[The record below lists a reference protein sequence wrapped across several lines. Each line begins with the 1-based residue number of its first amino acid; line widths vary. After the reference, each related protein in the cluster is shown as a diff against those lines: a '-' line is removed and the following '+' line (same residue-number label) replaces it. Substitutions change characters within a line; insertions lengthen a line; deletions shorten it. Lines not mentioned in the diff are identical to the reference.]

1 MSDLSA
7 NLSMPYIQPSQAQKH
22 VTHNEALRQLDALV
36 QLSVHSAT
44 QSAPPA
50 APNDGDRFL
59 LPASSTGSWA
69 GNDGNLAAFQDSAWV
84 FYAPNTGWMTWI
96 EDENKNQFFD
106 GSDWV
111 EQPLQNLDHLG
122 IQTTADTT
130 NRLAVAST
138 ATLLTHAGAGHQLKI
153 NKNATADTA
162 SVLFQTNWLGRA
174 EMGLAGNDDFSI
186 KVSNDG
192 ATFRQS
198 MVVDSATG
206 AATFPF
212 GMEGPAGP
220 QSPTGVISASLT
232 APPGG
237 PDEGDRYI
245 VASGA
250 TGAWNGW
257 DNSVA
262 WFSSGA
268 WLRLIPQTGWQ
279 VLDKTM
285 WALLMWDDSEWIT
298 LDVGLWHPMSL
309 FQSGEAGVVY
319 LPSPATCWQDSART
333 IQGAVDS
340 PVGALDDL
348 SGNGHHAL
356 QATPASRPMLRRT
369 ADGRWYLEADGVD
382 DFLQFSPLAV
392 NPQSSVLAGFAF
404 SLEQA
409 GSNPYFI
416 GGNGDVGFIYL
427 KTSDLR
433 LPRPGMVTTSGVVVE
448 NAVNP
453 VALGSEHT
461 FLQEW
466 NRSTGVLTL
475 DQDGLQVVNKSGALA
490 DLTVPNPSYTLFSQD
505 MVSQFMNC
513 RFYGMTMV
521 SATVSDAD
529 KNRLNTFLDRRSKP

>member
-1 MSDLSA
+1 MSDRSA

-44 QSAPPA
+44 QSAPPP

-69 GNDGNLAAFQDSAWV
+69 GNDGNLAVFQDPSWA
-84 FYAPNTGWMTWI
+84 FYAPKDGWMAWI
-96 EDENKNQFFD
+96 EDEGKNRFFD

-130 NRLAVAST
+130 NRLAVAAP
-138 ATLLTHAGAGHQLKI
+138 ATLLTHAGAGYQLKI
-153 NKNATADTA
+153 NKNVATDTA

-174 EMGLAGNDDFSI
+174 EMGLAGNNDFSI

-198 MVVDSATG
+198 MVADAATG
-206 AATFPF
+206 AVTFPF
-212 GMEGPAGP
+212 GLEGPAGP
-220 QSPTGVISASLT
+220 QSPSGVISASLT
-232 APPGG
+232 APPGS
-237 PDEGDRYI
+237 PAEGDRYI

-250 TGAWNGW
+250 TGAWAGW

-262 WFSSGA
+262 RFSSGA

-279 VLDKTM
+279 VLDETM
-285 WALLMWDDSEWIT
+285 WALLMWDDSVWIT

-356 QATPASRPMLRRT
+356 QATATKRPMLRRT
-369 ADGRWYLEADGVD
+369 ANGRWYLEADGVD

-392 NPQSSVLAGFAF
+392 DPQSSVLAGFAL
-404 SLEQA
+404 SLESA

-416 GGNGDVGFIYL
+416 GGSGDVGLLYL
-427 KTSDLR
+427 KASSLG
-433 LPRPGMVTTSGVVVE
+433 LPRPAVVTTAGVIVA
-448 NAVNP
+448 NAANP
-453 VALGSEHT
+453 VALGVAHT
-461 FLQEW
+461 FIQEW
-466 NRSTGVLTL
+466 NRSTGELTL
-475 DQDGLQVVNKSGALA
+475 AQDGTQVVTVSGTPA
-490 DLTVPNPSYTLFSQD
+490 DLTVPAPDYILFGQRST
-505 MVSQFMNC
+505 VQFMNS
-513 RFYGMTMV
+513 RLYGMTIV
-521 SATVSDAD
+521 SAAVSDAD
-529 KNRLNTFLDRRSKP
+529 KANLNKFLDRRSKP